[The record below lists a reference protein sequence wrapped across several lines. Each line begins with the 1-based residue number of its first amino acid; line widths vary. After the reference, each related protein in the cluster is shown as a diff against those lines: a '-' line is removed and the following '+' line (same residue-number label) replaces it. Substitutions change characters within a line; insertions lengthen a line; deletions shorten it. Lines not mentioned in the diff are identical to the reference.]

1 MLKDACAKWEKE
13 LAVFSK
19 WALENDGVLSAAEKQ
34 LIEVRKSDIEAIKA
48 RIAKIEATKELS
60 PQVLVDKDGN
70 IIYTPTN
77 KIEARP
83 FEWKEEN
90 DGSWKRKVHLAK
102 ELYYY
107 TNKGRKLYAYE
118 VIEIYFEIAPND
130 ENTGKP
136 DSEKISELKNS
147 RRAATEDE
155 KWNCHGNTFINGK
168 IGLTMILV

>member
-1 MLKDACAKWEKE
+1 LRQLK
-13 LAVFSK
+13 
-19 WALENDGVLSAAEKQ
+19 
-34 LIEVRKSDIEAIKA
+34 
-48 RIAKIEATKELS
+48 LS
-60 PQVLVDKDGN
+60 PQVSDGN

-77 KIEARP
+77 KIVTRP

-130 ENTGKP
+130 ANTGNP

-168 IGLTMILV
+168 NWLDHDIGLKFILKDDGWSLVTKVTTIGDLPSQLLNKNDIAVFYDEDSKISHTAIYTGEKYF